1 MPILFGFITG
11 NAIDNSVL
19 CNKINEMRDKANI
32 LLEDIEANKLPSLP
46 HVLVKLLQ
54 ACRDENTCF
63 DILSNIISHD
73 AALCSKVIKAANSPV
88 YGRAQHLNSLKHT
101 LMFLGLDTIKS
112 IAITASIKQFFSE
125 YSNQKTHFLKAFW
138 QHSLS
143 CATIARSL
151 AELTSYP
158 YTEEAY
164 ISGMLHD
171 IGKLMIEPKMDA
183 QYRAFDHSSYPA
195 DEILQSEE
203 EALGINHPELAAI
216 MLEKWN
222 MPDVIC
228 DAVRYHHVTTDEI
241 QQAHQLAK
249 IVHLASL
256 LASNTNDVNSSI
268 KTEAAI
274 RLFDLSESITEDI
287 VKKGYEEART
297 IAASMDI
304 DISDDEGIEKKDEE
318 KQIQLAQEVR
328 DTALVQNSQAC
339 ISIDSNVFFKS
350 IQQSVNLLFGINS
363 CVLLQFNESQQALTI
378 ADHQHITDSRLL
390 EALKI
395 ELSTNCIITDTLI
408 NHKINDSF
416 SAQQSSSLSILDKQ
430 IAHGLKTEGFIS
442 LPISQTGHNYGV
454 LLLGTSYKHAA
465 AHLENK
471 KLLLLFTNNLACK
484 ILQHFDYKTKLNNI
498 TEHNNEQ
505 FLKRAEKVI
514 HETNNPLAVIRN
526 YLHLLSQKL
535 DSNDSAQSELKTIKQ
550 EIDRIGNIILH
561 CKDTMDADINESS
574 DISINNVVSE
584 LVHLFN
590 SSLFITHK
598 IKSTLK
604 LDKNLNNINSD
615 KDLIK
620 QIITNL
626 IKNSVEAIQENGEIN
641 ITTGNININGRNY
654 VELKLNDTGPGISP
668 EVMKNLYKPIASTKG
683 KDHSGLGLSIT
694 KNLVER
700 LHGSISCITKDSGT
714 TFSVQFP
721 VKN

>member
-1 MPILFGFITG
+1 
-11 NAIDNSVL
+11 
-19 CNKINEMRDKANI
+19 MRDKANI
-32 LLEDIEANKLPSLP
+32 LLEDIEANRLPSLP

-63 DILSNIISHD
+63 DTLSNIISQD

-125 YSNQKTHFLKAFW
+125 YSNQKTSFLKDFW
-138 QHSLS
+138 LHSLS

-171 IGKLMIEPKMDA
+171 IGKLMIEPKMDV
-183 QYRAFDHSSYPA
+183 QYRAFNHGSYPA
-195 DEILQSEE
+195 DEILKNEE
-203 EALGINHPELAAI
+203 DELGINHPELAAI

-228 DAVRYHHVTTDEI
+228 DAVRYHHADTDDI

-249 IVHLASL
+249 ILHLASL
-256 LASNTNDVNSSI
+256 LASKTTDAANTI

-274 RLFDLSESITEDI
+274 RLFDLSESITENI
-287 VKKGYEEART
+287 VKKGYDEARA
-297 IAASMDI
+297 IAVSMDI
-304 DISDDEGIEKKDEE
+304 DIGDDEASQKKDEE

-339 ISIDSNVFFKS
+339 INIDSSVFFKS
-350 IQQSVNLLFGINS
+350 IQQSVNLLFGVNN
-363 CVLLQFNESQQALTI
+363 CVLLQFDESQQALTI
-378 ADHQHITDSRLL
+378 ADHQEITDSRLL

-408 NHKINDSF
+408 NRKINDSF
-416 SAQQSSSLSILDKQ
+416 SAQKNSSLSILDKQ
-430 IAHGLKTEGFIS
+430 IAHGLKTDGFIC
-442 LPISQTGHNYGV
+442 LPIHQADTSYGV
-454 LLLGTSYKHAA
+454 LILGTSYKHAGV
-465 AHLENK
+465 HLENK
-471 KLLLLFTNNLACK
+471 KLLSLFANNLACK
-484 ILQHFDYKTKLNNI
+484 IHQHFEYKDKLNNI

-505 FLKRAEKVI
+505 FLQRAEKVI

-526 YLHLLSQKL
+526 YLQLLSQKL
-535 DSNDSAQSELKTIKQ
+535 DSDDSAQNELKTIKQ
-550 EIDRIGNIILH
+550 EIDRIGNIILR
-561 CKDTMDADINESS
+561 CKDTLDTDINEFSN
-574 DISINNVVSE
+574 ISINNVVSE
-584 LVHLFN
+584 LVDLFK
-590 SSLFITHK
+590 SSLFVTHK
-598 IKSTLK
+598 IKSNLK
-604 LDKNLNNINSD
+604 LDKKLNNINSD

-620 QIITNL
+620 QILTNL
-626 IKNSVEAIQENGEIN
+626 IKNSVEAIQEGGEIN

-668 EVMKNLYKPIASTKG
+668 EVMKSLYKPVASTKG
-683 KDHSGLGLSIT
+683 KEHSGLGLSIT

-700 LHGSISCITKDSGT
+700 LHGSISCITNDSGT

-721 VKN
+721 EKN

>member
-1 MPILFGFITG
+1 
-11 NAIDNSVL
+11 
-19 CNKINEMRDKANI
+19 MRDKANI

-63 DILSNIISHD
+63 DTLSNIISHD
-73 AALCSKVIKAANSPV
+73 ASLCSKVIKAANSPV
-88 YGRAQHLNSLKHT
+88 YGRAQHLNSFKHT

-125 YSNQKTHFLKAFW
+125 YSNQKTSFLKDFW
-138 QHSLS
+138 LHSLS

-183 QYRAFDHSSYPA
+183 QYRSFNHGSYPA
-195 DEILQSEE
+195 DEILKGEE

-228 DAVRYHHVTTDEI
+228 DAVRYHHASTDEI

-249 IVHLASL
+249 IIHLASL
-256 LASNTNDVNSSI
+256 LASDTNSASSSI

-287 VKKGYEEART
+287 VKKGYDEART

-304 DISDDEGIEKKDEE
+304 DIGNDQASQKKDEE

-363 CVLLQFNESQQALTI
+363 CVLLQFDNTRQTLSI
-378 ADHQHITDSRLL
+378 ADHQQLTDSRLL
-390 EALKI
+390 QALEI
-395 ELSTNCIITDTLI
+395 ELGAHCIITDTLK
-408 NHKINDSF
+408 NRKINDSF
-416 SAQQSSSLSILDKQ
+416 SAQKSFSLSILDKQ
-430 IAHGLKTEGFIS
+430 IAHGLKTDGFIS
-442 LPISQTGHNYGV
+442 LPINQADDNYGV
-454 LLLGTSYKHAA
+454 LLLGTSYKHAT
-465 AHLENK
+465 AHLQNK
-471 KLLLLFTNNLACK
+471 KLLSLFANNLACK
-484 ILQHFDYKTKLNNI
+484 IHQHFDYKTKLNDI
-498 TEHNNEQ
+498 TEHNNKQ
-505 FLKRAEKVI
+505 FLQRAEKVI

-526 YLHLLSQKL
+526 YLQLLSKKL
-535 DSNDSAQSELKTIKQ
+535 DADDSAQSELKTIKQ
-550 EIDRIGNIILH
+550 EIDRIGNIILR
-561 CKDTMDADINESS
+561 CKDALDADVNEFSS
-574 DISINNVVSE
+574 ISINNIVSE
-584 LVHLFN
+584 LIHLFK

-598 IKSTLK
+598 IKSNLK
-604 LDKNLNNINSD
+604 LDKNLNIIDSD

-626 IKNSVEAIQENGEIN
+626 IKNAVEAIREDGEIN

-668 EVMKNLYKPIASTKG
+668 EIMKNLYKPMISTKG
-683 KDHSGLGLSIT
+683 KEHSGLGLSIT

-700 LHGSISCITKDSGT
+700 LHGSISCITNDSGT

-721 VKN
+721 EKN

>member
-1 MPILFGFITG
+1 
-11 NAIDNSVL
+11 
-19 CNKINEMRDKANI
+19 MRDKANI

-63 DILSNIISHD
+63 DTLSSIISQD

-125 YSNQKTHFLKAFW
+125 YSNQKTSFLKDFW
-138 QHSLS
+138 LHSLN

-158 YTEEAY
+158 YMEEAY

-183 QYRAFDHSSYPA
+183 QYRAFNHGSYPA
-195 DEILQSEE
+195 DEILKSEE

-222 MPDVIC
+222 LPDVIC
-228 DAVRYHHVTTDEI
+228 DAVRYHHADTDDI

-256 LASNTNDVNSSI
+256 LASKTNDAGNTV

-274 RLFDLSESITEDI
+274 RLFDLSESITGDI
-287 VKKGYEEART
+287 VKKGYDEARA
-297 IAASMDI
+297 IAVSMDI
-304 DISDDEGIEKKDEE
+304 DIGDNEASQKKDEE
-318 KQIQLAQEVR
+318 KQIRLAQEVR
-328 DTALVQNSQAC
+328 DTALVQNSQTC
-339 ISIDSNVFFKS
+339 INIDSSIFFKS

-363 CVLLQFNESQQALTI
+363 CVLLQFDESQQALTI
-378 ADHQHITDSRLL
+378 ADHQEITDSRLL

-395 ELSTNCIITDTLI
+395 EISTNCIITDTLI
-408 NHKINDSF
+408 NRKINDSF
-416 SAQQSSSLSILDKQ
+416 SAHKSSSLSILDKQ
-430 IAHGLKTEGFIS
+430 IAHGLKTDGFIC
-442 LPISQTGHNYGV
+442 LPIHQVDTNYGV
-454 LLLGTSYKHAA
+454 LILGTNYKHAGV
-465 AHLENK
+465 HLENK
-471 KLLLLFTNNLACK
+471 KLLSLFANNLACK
-484 ILQHFDYKTKLNNI
+484 IHQHFEYKDKLNNI

-505 FLKRAEKVI
+505 FLQRAEKVI

-526 YLHLLSQKL
+526 YLQLLSQKL
-535 DSNDSAQSELKTIKQ
+535 DSDDSAQNELKTIKQ
-550 EIDRIGNIILH
+550 EIDRIGNIILR
-561 CKDTMDADINESS
+561 CKDTLDTDINEFSN
-574 DISINNVVSE
+574 ISINNIVSE
-584 LVHLFN
+584 LVDLFK
-590 SSLFITHK
+590 SSLFVTHK
-598 IKSTLK
+598 IKSNLK
-604 LDKNLNNINSD
+604 LDKKLNNINSD

-620 QIITNL
+620 QILTNL
-626 IKNSVEAIQENGEIN
+626 IKNSVEAIQEGGEIN

-668 EVMKNLYKPIASTKG
+668 EVMKSLYKPIISTKG
-683 KDHSGLGLSIT
+683 KEHSGLGLSIT

-700 LHGSISCITKDSGT
+700 LHGSISCITNDSGT
-714 TFSVQFP
+714 TFIVQFP
-721 VKN
+721 EKN

>member
-1 MPILFGFITG
+1 
-11 NAIDNSVL
+11 
-19 CNKINEMRDKANI
+19 MRDKANI

-63 DILSNIISHD
+63 ETLSNIISHD
-73 AALCSKVIKAANSPV
+73 AALSSKVIKAANSPV

-125 YSNQKTHFLKAFW
+125 YSNQKTSFLKDFW
-138 QHSLS
+138 LHSLS

-158 YTEEAY
+158 FTEEAY

-183 QYRAFDHSSYPA
+183 QYRAYDHGSYPA
-195 DEILQSEE
+195 NEILKSEE
-203 EALGINHPELAAI
+203 DALGINHPELAAI

-222 MPDVIC
+222 LPDVIC
-228 DAVRYHHVTTDEI
+228 DAVRYHHADSDDI
-241 QQAHQLAK
+241 QHAHQLAK

-256 LASNTNDVNSSI
+256 LASKTSDTGDAI
-268 KTEAAI
+268 KIEAAI
-274 RLFDLSESITEDI
+274 RLFDLSESITKDI
-287 VKKGYEEART
+287 LKKGYDEAKA
-297 IAASMDI
+297 IATSMDI
-304 DISDDEGIEKKDEE
+304 DIGNDEASQKKDEE

-339 ISIDSNVFFKS
+339 INIDSSVFFKS

-363 CVLLQFNESQQALTI
+363 CVLLQFDNSQQALSI
-378 ADHQHITDSRLL
+378 ADHQEITDSRLL
-390 EALKI
+390 DALKI
-395 ELSTNCIITDTLI
+395 ELGTNCIITDTLI
-408 NHKINDSF
+408 NRKINDSF

-430 IAHGLKTEGFIS
+430 IAHGLKTDGFIS
-442 LPISQTGHNYGV
+442 LPIIQANNNYGV
-454 LLLGTSYKHAA
+454 LILGTSYKHAA

-471 KLLLLFTNNLACK
+471 QLLSLFANNLACK
-484 ILQHFDYKTKLNNI
+484 ISQHFEYKEKLNNI
-498 TEHNNEQ
+498 SEHNNEQ
-505 FLKRAEKVI
+505 FLQRAEKVI

-526 YLHLLSQKL
+526 YLQLLSQKL
-535 DSNDSAQSELKTIKQ
+535 DSDDSAQNELKTIKQ
-550 EIDRIGNIILH
+550 EIDRIGNIIVR
-561 CKDTMDADINESS
+561 CKDSLDTDANEVSNIN
-574 DISINNVVSE
+574 INNIVSE
-584 LVHLFN
+584 LVHLFK
-590 SSLFITHK
+590 SSLFVTHK
-598 IKSTLK
+598 IRSNLK

-620 QIITNL
+620 QILTNL
-626 IKNSVEAIQENGEIN
+626 IKNAVEAIQEDGEIS
-641 ITTGNININGRNY
+641 ITTGNININGRNF
-654 VELKLNDTGPGISP
+654 VELKLNDSGPGISL
-668 EVMKNLYKPIASTKG
+668 EVMNNLYKPVASTKG

-700 LHGSISCITKDSGT
+700 LHGSISCITNESGT

-721 VKN
+721 EKN